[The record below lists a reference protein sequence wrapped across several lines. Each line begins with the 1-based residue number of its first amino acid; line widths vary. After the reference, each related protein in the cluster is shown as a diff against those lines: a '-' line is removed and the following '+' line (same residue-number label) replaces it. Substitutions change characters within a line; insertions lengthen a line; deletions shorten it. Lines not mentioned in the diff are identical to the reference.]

1 MGGKIRQWR
10 DEFLLH
16 NRLKL
21 ISTTEKS
28 KIISFIN
35 SIKPLQTEHDLIRLG
50 GDSDGG
56 YLIPNDLD
64 GISGC
69 FSPGV
74 GYSASFEY
82 DMASFGVNCFIA
94 DYSVDAL
101 PISNQL
107 FHFEKKF
114 IGLKNDFMYM
124 TLDDWVMRNTD
135 DNQELILQMD
145 IEGAEYESILFTSD
159 NTLKKFRIICIE
171 FHNLHL
177 ICEKSGFDLIHTTFQ
192 KLLKYF
198 DVVHLHPNNNVGFVK
213 YEGVIIPEV
222 IEFTFIRKDRVKH
235 RTSVLQLPH
244 PLDRKNNPDSPDFV
258 IPKYWY

>member
-1 MGGKIRQWR
+1 MGGKLRQWR

-16 NRLKL
+16 NSLKL

-28 KIISFIN
+28 KIFRFIN

-64 GISGC
+64 SISRC

-82 DMASFGVNCFIA
+82 DIASFGVNCFIA

-107 FHFEKKF
+107 FHFEKK
-114 IGLKNDFMYM
+114 IHR
-124 TLDDWVMRNTD
+124 V
-135 DNQELILQMD
+135 
-145 IEGAEYESILFTSD
+145 
-159 NTLKKFRIICIE
+159 
-171 FHNLHL
+171 
-177 ICEKSGFDLIHTTFQ
+177 EK
-192 KLLKYF
+192 
-198 DVVHLHPNNNVGFVK
+198 
-213 YEGVIIPEV
+213 
-222 IEFTFIRKDRVKH
+222 
-235 RTSVLQLPH
+235 
-244 PLDRKNNPDSPDFV
+244 
-258 IPKYWY
+258 